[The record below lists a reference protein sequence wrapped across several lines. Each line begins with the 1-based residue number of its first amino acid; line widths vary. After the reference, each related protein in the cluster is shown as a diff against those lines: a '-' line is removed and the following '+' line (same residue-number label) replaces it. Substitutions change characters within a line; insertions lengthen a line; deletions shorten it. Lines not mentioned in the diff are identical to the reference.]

1 MSENRFQHVD
11 MRVSDLDAAIPFY
24 SALLPALGFF
34 LTESSPDWR
43 VFQAEGE
50 PPAAPFF
57 SITEAKDHRPNANR
71 VAFWAAN
78 PKEVDRLTAVAR
90 EAGARNISGPRA
102 CPEYSSSYYASF
114 FEDPCGNC
122 LEICYQ
128 ID

>member
-50 PPAAPFF
+50 P
-57 SITEAKDHRPNANR
+57 
-71 VAFWAAN
+71 
-78 PKEVDRLTAVAR
+78 
-90 EAGARNISGPRA
+90 GARNISGPRA